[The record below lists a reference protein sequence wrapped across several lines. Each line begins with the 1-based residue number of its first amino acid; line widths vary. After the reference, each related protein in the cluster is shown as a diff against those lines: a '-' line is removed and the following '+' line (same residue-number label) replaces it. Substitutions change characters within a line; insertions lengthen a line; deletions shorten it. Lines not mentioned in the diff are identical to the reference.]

1 MQTNY
6 SILNTVAAANADYG
20 TFGSGGVKIT
30 GLPAYFKKDLIS
42 APKTASTDTYVLDTN
57 CTISGSGATL
67 TWSAGTPD
75 TATGEVLTVTKSGV
89 TYLAAILTGTT
100 GATCTVAA
108 WLGANGTPADAAGY
122 TVTRWNSTTT
132 SPNVKPSDA
141 LIKVVFAAP
150 AAVSNLTLGV
160 KFTGLNAPT
169 APTNF
174 RQWNYT
180 STATTSAADLQDSFY
195 NWCNYEL
202 GGTGFYAAKVSTTTV
217 VIYYPQNTF
226 LSVTPVSASGY
237 TAPTVTTYLPS
248 GRLGYGADLIAKYG
262 YPAASSSTANDGI
275 VSTAFYTQYELNING
290 NSAAGVSSSVSYAL
304 LIATAATNAST
315 LITYL
320 DSNLI

>member
-42 APKTASTDTYVLDTN
+42 APKTASSSFTTLDSN
-57 CTISGSGATL
+57 ASISGTTI
-67 TWSAGTPD
+67 TWTTNPTTSI
-75 TATGEVLTVTKSGV
+75 TGEVLEVTKAGV
-89 TYLAAILTGTT
+89 TYYGAVLTGSA
-100 GATCTVAA
+100 GATVTVV
-108 WLGANGTPADAAGY
+108 WMGANGTPATASGY
-122 TVTRWNSTTT
+122 TVTRKGATFT
-132 SPNVKPSDA
+132 
-141 LIKVVFAAP
+141 KVVFAAP

-160 KFTGLNAPT
+160 QFTGLNAPT

-180 STATTSAADLQDSFY
+180 STASTTAADLQSSFY
-195 NWCNYEL
+195 TWCASEI
-202 GGTGFYAAKVSTTTV
+202 GIAGFYAAKSSTTTV
-217 VIYYPQNTF
+217 LVYQDPNTF

-237 TAPTVTTYLPS
+237 TAPTVTAYAPTP
-248 GRLGYGADLIAKYG
+248 RVGYGADLIAKYG